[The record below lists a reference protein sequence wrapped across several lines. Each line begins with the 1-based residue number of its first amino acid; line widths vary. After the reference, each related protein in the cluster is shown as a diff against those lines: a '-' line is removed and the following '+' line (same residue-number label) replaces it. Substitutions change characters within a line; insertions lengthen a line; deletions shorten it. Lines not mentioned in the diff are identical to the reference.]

1 MTRRQVV
8 TQTPLQNGRKAISV
22 HDSEDAPL
30 IRSQLTPT
38 TEDELFSVQDQ
49 EVKKIVFRKTSICY
63 YPGVFLEYT
72 NYPVQF
78 RAKSVALKSY
88 VRAGELAQQ

>member
-1 MTRRQVV
+1 MTRRQVG
-8 TQTPLQNGRKAISV
+8 TQTPLQNGRKAVSV
-22 HDSEDAPL
+22 HDNEDAPL
-30 IRSQLTPT
+30 IRSQLTLT
-38 TEDELFSVQDQ
+38 TEDEIFSVQ

-78 RAKSVALKSY
+78 RAKSVALKSS